1 MAKTANVVNIEK
13 KSNSNWIFWL
23 TIFAIFCYFI
33 YLTKSVIMPF
43 VAGMIIA
50 YLLDPFVKKLGKL
63 KINRMYATVI
73 VVFLVLIAVV
83 PALLLLLSVIH
94 EQIAKFVSSLPTLV
108 PTIIAKTTPILE
120 DIGVYFP
127 SLAPENIREALQ
139 SNADNAVK
147 IVTPLLKKV
156 VSSSFAFVNVI
167 SLLIITPIVAF
178 YMLRDWPVFTKKID
192 NLLPRK
198 HRNEIRSVM
207 KKIDRA
213 IAGFLRGQFS
223 VCVILGTIYS
233 VGLYIVG
240 LQMGVAVGFMAGII
254 SFIPYVGTITGF
266 VTAMIIAFIQYDTFG
281 PIIQVVIVFI
291 IGQLLESY
299 YLTPTLVGDSVGL
312 HPVWIMFAIL
322 AGGVILGFLGVLIAV
337 PVAAIIAVLLRHFID
352 KYKKS
357 ALYTE

>member
-1 MAKTANVVNIEK
+1 MAKAENIEK
-13 KSNSNWIFWL
+13 KSNHNWIFWL
-23 TIFAIFCYFI
+23 AIFVFFCYFV

-43 VAGMIIA
+43 VAGILIA
-50 YLLDPFVKKLGKL
+50 YLLNPFVKKMGKL
-63 KINRMYATVI
+63 KINRTYSTVI

-83 PALLLLLSVIH
+83 PALFLLLSVIH
-94 EQIAKFVSSLPTLV
+94 EQIVKFISSLPTLV
-108 PTIIAKTTPILE
+108 PALVAKVTPILD
-120 DIGVYFP
+120 DIGAYFP
-127 SLAPENIREALQ
+127 SLSSENIKESLQ

-147 IVTPLLKKV
+147 IVTALLRKI
-156 VSSSFAFVNVI
+156 VSSSFAFVNVL

-178 YMLRDWPVFTKKID
+178 YMLRDWTVFTKKVD

-198 HRNEIRSVM
+198 HRNEIRTVM

-233 VGLYIVG
+233 FGLYFVG

-254 SFIPYVGTITGF
+254 SFIPYVGSITGF
-266 VTAMIIAFIQYDTFG
+266 ITAIIIAFIQYDTFG
-281 PIIQVVIVFI
+281 PIIQVCGVFLF
-291 IGQLLESY
+291 GQLLESY

-322 AGGVILGFLGVLIAV
+322 AGGVLLGFLGVLVAV

-357 ALYTE
+357 SFYNE